1 MELRRSCKM
10 MSYDQWE
17 HSILFPWSC
26 SVLWLAEPTV
36 GRKNAHQHE
45 WAAILHYLGPFAGY
59 FAPDPPTATF
69 YNQPLYC
76 TNNDSAVK
84 SPKNRNH
91 RRNLSKFWL
100 SAMKSQISSSE
111 LAKFN
116 NYFHNDI
123 FFFFKIHEGLL
134 G

>member
-17 HSILFPWSC
+17 HNILFPWSS

-76 TNNDSAVK
+76 TNNDSTVK
-84 SPKNRNH
+84 SPKTTILAARVYFFLQIGVGNMG
-91 RRNLSKFWL
+91 KF
-100 SAMKSQISSSE
+100 ANK
-111 LAKFN
+111 AKPILYVDLF
-116 NYFHNDI
+116 
-123 FFFFKIHEGLL
+123 
-134 G
+134 